1 MKIIGLMAARNEQWC
16 LGLSAR
22 AALMWLDELV
32 ILVHASSDKTA
43 QIGFDVMAEHP
54 GRVVQ
59 LCEENPV
66 WEEMRHRQRML
77 DCARERG
84 ATHICYIDADEV
96 LTGNL
101 LDPVHGQ
108 TAKRIY
114 GLFSICPP
122 NSILQIPWLALRG
135 SIGQVHVAG
144 PWADNQVASFGFKDS
159 PELGWKARGEEK
171 YDFHHRA
178 PMGGSLVPWTPL
190 GNGNPLIRQRRDAG
204 LMHLQFVQGRRLR
217 AKQFAYCLI
226 EASRWPGRESK
237 EVIRKRYSLAVYGQT
252 EPTPNSPT
260 GLGPAPIDLWWKPYA
275 HLMKYLDLKQEPWQI
290 EQCRQLMRDFPGIE
304 EGFDDFGL
312 FSPPFYDRNRGKNET
327 IESQCPTVSTSQVKP
342 STD

>member
-1 MKIIGLMAARNEQWC
+1 MAARNEQWC

-32 ILVHASSDKTA
+32 ILDHASTDKTA

-59 LCEENPV
+59 LYEENPV

-77 DCARERG
+77 DEARLRG
-84 ATHICYIDADEV
+84 ATHICYIDADEI

-122 NSILQIPWLALRG
+122 DSILHIPWLALRG
-135 SIGQVHVAG
+135 SIGQVHVSG
-144 PWADNQVASFGFKDS
+144 PWADNQIASFGFKDS

-178 PMGGSLVPWTPL
+178 PMGRPLVPWTPL

-217 AKQFAYCLI
+217 AKQALYKITEVL
-226 EASRWPGRESK
+226 RWPGREPI
-237 EVIRKRYSLAVYGQT
+237 EMVDQRYNLAVYGQYK
-252 EPTPNSPT
+252 TPGPGWAGNI
-260 GLGPAPIDLWWKPYA
+260 GLAQAPMDLWWGPYA
-275 HLMKYLDLKQEPWQI
+275 HLMCHLDTKQVPWQEAEVLKALEEHGPKRFAGLDL
-290 EQCRQLMRDFPGIE
+290 FGI
-304 EGFDDFGL
+304 G
-312 FSPPFYDRNRGKNET
+312 ET
-327 IESQCPTVSTSQVKP
+327 SAHQHA
-342 STD
+342 

>member
-22 AALMWLDELV
+22 AALMWLDDLV
-32 ILVHASSDKTA
+32 ILVHASTDATA
-43 QIGFDVMAEHP
+43 DIAGSVMREHL
-54 GRVVQ
+54 GRVSI
-59 LCEENPV
+59 LFEDNPV

-77 DCARERG
+77 DCARGRG
-84 ATHICYIDADEV
+84 ATHICYIDSDEV
-96 LTGNL
+96 ITGNL

-135 SIGQVHVAG
+135 SIGQVHVSG
-144 PWADNQVASFGFKDS
+144 PWADNQVASFGFRDS

-178 PMGGSLVPWTPL
+178 PMGRPLVPWTPL

-217 AKQFAYCLI
+217 AKQYLYQLT
-226 EASRWPGRESK
+226 ERLRWPDREPVRMVR
-237 EVIRKRYSLAVYGQT
+237 ERYSLAVYGQY
-252 EPTPNSPT
+252 TPSPNPPA
-260 GLGPAPIDLWWKPYA
+260 GLAAAPLDLWWGPYKN
-275 HLMKYLDLKQEPWQI
+275 LMHHLDLKQEPWQLAECDKFRRENPVI
-290 EQCRQLMRDFPGIE
+290 EQDL
-304 EGFDDFGL
+304 DDFGL
-312 FSPPFYDRNRGKNET
+312 FSEPFHRRD
-327 IESQCPTVSTSQVKP
+327 
-342 STD
+342 